1 MNEEI
6 QKPLSSLVDDDNV
19 QIIFEKDQ
27 ILLASKKNAS
37 KYNVNRSANVNL
49 RKYARNSES
58 LKFKVGLFEK
68 EMFLYYDKDVSEDRI
83 FVS

>member
-6 QKPLSSLVDDDNV
+6 QKPLSSLEDDDNV

-27 ILLASKKNAS
+27 ILLASKNAS
-37 KYNVNRSANVNL
+37 KYKVNRSTDINL

-58 LKFKVGLFEK
+58 LKFKVGLFER
-68 EMFLYYDKDVSEDRI
+68 EMSLYYDKDVSEDRI

>member
-49 RKYARNSES
+49 RKYARNSEN

>member
-6 QKPLSSLVDDDNV
+6 QKPLSSLADDDNV

>member
-27 ILLASKKNAS
+27 ILLAGKKNAS

>member
-6 QKPLSSLVDDDNV
+6 QKPFSSLVDDDNV

-27 ILLASKKNAS
+27 ILLASKNAS

>member
-1 MNEEI
+1 MNEEM
-6 QKPLSSLVDDDNV
+6 QKPLLSLVDDDNV

-27 ILLASKKNAS
+27 ILLNSKNAS
-37 KYNVNRSANVNL
+37 KYNVNRSNNVNP
-49 RKYARNSES
+49 RKYSRNSES
-58 LKFKVGLFEK
+58 LKFKVGIFEK

>member
-27 ILLASKKNAS
+27 ILLAGKKNAS

-49 RKYARNSES
+49 RKYARNSEN